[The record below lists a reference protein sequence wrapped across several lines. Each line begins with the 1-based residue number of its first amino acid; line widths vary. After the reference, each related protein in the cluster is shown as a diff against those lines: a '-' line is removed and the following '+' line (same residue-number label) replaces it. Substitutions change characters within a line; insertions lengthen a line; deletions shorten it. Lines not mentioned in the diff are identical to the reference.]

1 MTKFEETLRDKVAA
15 HISNGG
21 ELNTCDCS
29 DITALYEY
37 AKLSNMLDEHVDN
50 VKDSF
55 ENFLDSC
62 EELSNHEV
70 SFDTLE
76 MCFIAVSV
84 HVQMQG
90 YKFDNNPSSFLS
102 GCHDLG
108 LI

>member
-1 MTKFEETLRDKVAA
+1 MTKFEETLKERVA
-15 HISNGG
+15 IYFSDGG
-21 ELNTCDCS
+21 ELGMRDHK
-29 DITALYEY
+29 DIMALCEY
-37 AKLSNMLDEHVDN
+37 AKLSSMLDKPVEYVR
-50 VKDSF
+50 DSF

-84 HVQMQG
+84 HAQMQG